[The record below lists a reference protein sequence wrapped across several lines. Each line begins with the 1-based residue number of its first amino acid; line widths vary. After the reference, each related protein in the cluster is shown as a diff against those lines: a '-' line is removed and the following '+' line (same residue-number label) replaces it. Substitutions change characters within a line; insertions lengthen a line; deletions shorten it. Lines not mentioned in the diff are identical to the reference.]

1 MLATNQKTIVS
12 GDCEFTKG
20 GFNLINKCAICHKDL
35 ISKKWIRL
43 VDDILIC
50 ENCTQDISND
60 LTIKKSEIHNLAFL
74 YLKNK
79 YKEIGSN
86 IFIRYPNNEQAD
98 LTEFKYQKTLNKFW
112 KGDPVSGF
120 TLGLFVGAIVG
131 LINMIFIHIPFM
143 GSILFICIWLFVGT
157 NLSAGTTISKWLSTN
172 SKPNTSS
179 FSAADSKQYSSEPK
193 IKHHWGDLYCPRC
206 KSSNIQL
213 IGEQV
218 NVKSTKSK
226 TTSKTR
232 ITPNLNP
239 LHPLTIANT
248 KTKYKTTTKV
258 KKKKSGAKIAA
269 AVMTGGTS
277 MVVTGGLKSNKT
289 KRYHCLDCGNVFKKK

>member
-86 IFIRYPNNEQAD
+86 IFIRYPNNEQDD

-112 KGDPVSGF
+112 KGDSVSGF

-143 GSILFICIWLFVGT
+143 GSVIFIFVWLLVGT
-157 NLSAGTTISKWLSTN
+157 NPTIGNSVSKWISTN
-172 SKPNTSS
+172 SKTNTSTVG
-179 FSAADSKQYSSEPK
+179 SAKQINTET
-193 IKHHWGDLYCPRC
+193 IAKHHLGDLYCTRC
-206 KSSNIQL
+206 KSSNVQL
-213 IGEQV
+213 I
-218 NVKSTKSK
+218 NDHANIKSTK
-226 TTSKTR
+226 TKTR
-232 ITPNLNP
+232 VTANLNP
-239 LHPLTIANT
+239 LRPFTIANVNTTT
-248 KTKYKTTTKV
+248 KTKKKRSGTKV
-258 KKKKSGAKIAA
+258 AA
-269 AVMTGGTS
+269 AIMTGGTS
-277 MVVTGGLKSNKT
+277 MMVTGGLKSNKSMQ
-289 KRYHCLDCGNVFKKK
+289 YHCLDCGNTFKK

>member
-1 MLATNQKTIVS
+1 MNVQKLMTLKAV
-12 GDCEFTKG
+12 DVHKG
-20 GFNLINKCAICHKDL
+20 VLKVINKCAICHNDL
-35 ISKKWIRL
+35 ISKSKTRL

-50 ENCTQDISND
+50 QNCTQAISND
-60 LTIKKSEIHNLAFL
+60 LNIKKNEISSLAFL

-79 YKEIGSN
+79 YKENDSN
-86 IFIRYPNNEQAD
+86 IFMRYPENEQDD
-98 LTEFKYQKTLNKFW
+98 LTEFKYKKAPNKFW
-112 KGDPVSGF
+112 KGDSTSGF
-120 TLGLFVGAIVG
+120 TLGLFVGVIVG
-131 LINMIFIHIPFM
+131 LVNMIFIHIPFM

-157 NLSAGTTISKWLSTN
+157 NPSAGTAISKWLSTN

-179 FSAADSKQYSSEPK
+179 FSAVDSKQYSSEPK
-193 IKHHWGDLYCPRC
+193 IKHHRGDLYCPRC

-239 LHPLTIANT
+239 LHPLTIANA